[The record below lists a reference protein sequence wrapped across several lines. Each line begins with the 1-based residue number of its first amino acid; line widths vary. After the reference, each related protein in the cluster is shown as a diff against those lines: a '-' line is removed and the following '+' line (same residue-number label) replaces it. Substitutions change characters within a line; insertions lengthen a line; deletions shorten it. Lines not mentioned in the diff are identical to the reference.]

1 MMKYNLPGVMSLSL
15 SCNIQMV
22 RSCKHESKDP
32 SCLLSEVQAA
42 GGVMLGIFS
51 QHTLGPLIP
60 TKNCLNTA
68 AYL

>member
-1 MMKYNLPGVMSLSL
+1 
-15 SCNIQMV
+15 MV

-42 GGVMLGIFS
+42 GGVMLGILS

-68 AYL
+68 AYLWIAAD